1 MAAQTLQFN
10 FQTPLWQRRV
20 AWLWM
25 AIVAYG
31 SLFPLDW
38 DFDAPNTFGWF
49 EHMGKL
55 DLVKNIALFIPLGL
69 LVAILGRSAERR
81 AAHLLRWAFAAFV
94 LAALLQVAQVYLPRI
109 PEAGD
114 VVTNMAGFAIGYL
127 LQPWLARIHFSVHP
141 RGRIAGADP
150 FLLMLVA
157 IWLFAALFP
166 FLPEWRGGVLR
177 EQLAPLLHLEWNKPR
192 QLALH
197 LLTTTTGL
205 TALYLTVRELPRLGR
220 YAGIVLGF
228 AVLLLVEGT
237 LIGFS
242 QTPTLAALLGI
253 VLGVGAWF
261 FLMRLPACQQV
272 FAIGAAGLALYLV
285 YAIMPLNFRAP
296 VFFQWWPFGSLLGGN
311 LSVVLRGYCTEA
323 LALGAFMWA
332 MTHMGLR
339 IGSATL
345 VAAGLGFAAEWLQRY
360 LLFRTPEIG
369 TVVIVLVLGFL
380 LHLCQR
386 AVPASPQVQAVAPAQ

>member
-1 MAAQTLQFN
+1 MVVQSPQFN

-55 DLVKNIALFIPLGL
+55 DLVKNIALFVPLGL
-69 LVAILGRSAERR
+69 LVAVLGRSAANRG
-81 AAHLLRWAFAAFV
+81 AHLMRWASAAFV
-94 LAALLQVAQVYLPRI
+94 FAALLQVAQLYLPRI

-127 LQPWLARIHFSVHP
+127 LQPWVARIHFSVHP

-150 FLLMLVA
+150 FLLVLVA

-166 FLPEWRGGVLR
+166 FLPVWRGDMLR
-177 EQLAPLLHLEWNKPR
+177 EQLTELLRLEWNKPR

-197 LLTTTTGL
+197 LFATTIGL

-220 YAGIVLGF
+220 YAGVVVGF
-228 AVLLLVEGT
+228 VVVVVVEGK

-242 QTPTLAALLGI
+242 QDPTLAALLGI
-253 VLGVGAWF
+253 ALGVVAW
-261 FLMRLPACQQV
+261 LVLTRLPLRQQI
-272 FAIGAAGLALYLV
+272 FSIGAAGLTLYLI
-285 YAIMPLNFRAP
+285 YAIVPLNFRAP

-311 LSVVLRGYCTEA
+311 LSVVLRNYCTEA

-332 MTHMGLR
+332 MTQLGPR
-339 IGSATL
+339 IGTVTF
-345 VAAGLGFAAEWLQRY
+345 VAVAIGFAAEWLQRY
-360 LLFRTPEIG
+360 LQFRTPEIG
-369 TVVIVLVLGFL
+369 TVIIVLVLGFL
-380 LHLCQR
+380 MHLCQR
-386 AVPASPQVQAVAPAQ
+386 AAPASPPMHAARPAQ